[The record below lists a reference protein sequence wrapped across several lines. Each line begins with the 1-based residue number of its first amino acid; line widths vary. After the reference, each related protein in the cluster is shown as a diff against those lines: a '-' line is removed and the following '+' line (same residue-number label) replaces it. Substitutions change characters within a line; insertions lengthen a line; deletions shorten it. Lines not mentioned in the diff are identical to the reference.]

1 MDRGP
6 LTLSELS
13 ILIRTIKDNRYKHS
27 DTERK
32 LAEIC
37 DQISI
42 KLIAY
47 FRRLRDVKIASIE
60 KSGLCVKDNQKV
72 TDNLHIYLH

>member
-1 MDRGP
+1 MIREP
-6 LTLSELS
+6 LTLSELP
-13 ILIRTIKDNRYKHS
+13 ILLRTIKDNRYKNS

-32 LAEIC
+32 LAELC

-47 FRRLRDVKIASIE
+47 FPRLRDVKIASRE
-60 KSGLCVKDNQKV
+60 KRGL
-72 TDNLHIYLH
+72 